1 VIPMQGVTYYQLNSS
16 TTSLPS
22 ADGATADYIDG
33 FYGVDGTLE
42 YLIWRVNL
50 TLGGT
55 SAVTTDVSSLVSKFK
70 LVIDGEILYDWVSGF
85 APAAS
90 TLIPGRFGYFINQI
104 GGRALQT
111 PMATDGTS
119 VDMYIA
125 IPVGI
130 VLQGTPRFEITY
142 AFYDANLTLG
152 TSATVASGS
161 STFWARFNP
170 NTQRATRVV
179 SATSFTHG
187 ANLTEQVVVRVPAMP
202 GGYVLDAVSI
212 QNASDDDDG
221 FGDDGIRALALSQFS
236 MPISLQRWANNELGN
251 GIMTINP
258 TSGGAAATAG
268 NGVVAQTYHTD
279 CPGILNVPLYGL
291 RAGDLTMMVSNG
303 GDGDTRLYHPVL
315 TAPMQGV
322 QASAPVQ
329 TAAVVGNTQ
338 KSILARTESDN

>member
-1 VIPMQGVTYYQLNSS
+1 MQGVTYYQLNSS
-16 TTSLPS
+16 TSSIPTH
-22 ADGATADYIDG
+22 DGASGDFIDG

-42 YLIWRVNL
+42 YLIWRLDL
-50 TLGGT
+50 TLAGT
-55 SAVTTDVSSLVSKFK
+55 AAVTTDVSSLISKFK
-70 LVIDGEILYDWVSGF
+70 LVIDGEILIDWVSGF

-90 TLIPGRFGYFINQI
+90 TTIPGRFGYFINQI
-104 GGRALQT
+104 GGRALQV
-111 PMATDGTS
+111 PMATTGTG

-142 AFYDANLTLG
+142 GFYDANLTQG
-152 TSATVASGS
+152 ASVSGVSGS
-161 STFWARFNP
+161 STFWARFNA
-170 NTQRATRVV
+170 NTQRSTRVV

-187 ANLTEQVVVRVPAMP
+187 ANLTEQVVVRVPQMA

-251 GIMTINP
+251 SIMTVNP
-258 TSGGAAATAG
+258 TFGGAAATAG
-268 NGVVAQTYHTD
+268 NGQTAQTYHTD

-322 QASAPVQ
+322 QAAAPVQ
-329 TAAVVGNTQ
+329 TASVTGNTQ

>member
-1 VIPMQGVTYYQLNSS
+1 MVGQGVTYYQLDSS
-16 TTSLPS
+16 TSNIPTH
-22 ADGATADYIDG
+22 DGASGDIING

-42 YLIWRVNL
+42 YLIWRLDL
-50 TLGGT
+50 TLAGT
-55 SAVTTDVSSLVSKFK
+55 AAVTTDISSLVSKFK

-85 APAAS
+85 APASS
-90 TLIPGRFGYFINQI
+90 TTIPGRFGYFLNQI
-104 GGRALQT
+104 GGRSLQV
-111 PMATDGTS
+111 PMATTGTA
-119 VDMYIA
+119 VDIYMA

-130 VLQGTPRFEITY
+130 VLSGTPRFEITC
-142 AFYDANLTLG
+142 AFYDANLTCGSSVSGVSG
-152 TSATVASGS
+152 T

-179 SATSFTHG
+179 SATSFNHG
-187 ANLTEQVVVRVPAMP
+187 ANLTEQVVVRVPQMA

-212 QNASDDDDG
+212 QNASDDDDNY
-221 FGDDGIRALALSQFS
+221 GDDGIRALALSQFS

-258 TSGGAAATAG
+258 TFGAAAATAG
-268 NGVVAQTYHTD
+268 NGETAQTYHTD
-279 CPGILNVPLYGL
+279 APGIINIPLYGL

-303 GDGDTRLYHPVL
+303 ADADTRLYHPVL

-322 QASAPVQ
+322 QADYPTQ